1 MAERLFRPPSA
12 YQCRCASGAPD
23 STLVRAETDECCKR
37 LLIASGLSEFKDA
50 VSLKK
55 DGRRVSLEGV
65 LTGAA
70 LAIVLLY
77 LVEDA
82 AAAGAGPPIGGPLQD
97 PGEVDPGSLSATAGR
112 IQIRPL
118 DDLGLGFDDVRPQG
132 FASGSAAG
140 LAAIGAGAAGGRWP
154 RASRQS
160 RSRQSSP

>member
-1 MAERLFRPPSA
+1 M
-12 YQCRCASGAPD
+12 
-23 STLVRAETDECCKR
+23 
-37 LLIASGLSEFKDA
+37 SEFKDA

-70 LAIVLLY
+70 LGIVLLY

-82 AAAGAGPPIGGPLQD
+82 AAAGAAPPSGGPLQD
-97 PGEVDPGSLSATAGR
+97 PGEVDPGSLGATAGR

-132 FASGSAAG
+132 FGMGSSGGG
-140 LAAIGAGAAGGRWP
+140 LGAIGAGAAGGRWP
-154 RASRQS
+154 RAVRQA
-160 RSRQSSP
+160 RSRHASLT